1 MCFYM
6 QQKDS
11 ILKVQKRF
19 NATVHN
25 PEMFL
30 QSDFINGF
38 DHLPSP
44 IILKST
50 PQIISTHF
58 SWGLLPYW
66 SKDIDFRNNT
76 LNARLETISEKPSF
90 REIINNRCLVI
101 ATAFYE
107 WHWLDEK
114 GSKKQ
119 PYIIYAEEEIFAMAG
134 LYSDWIN
141 PQTGEIMFTFTIV
154 TTEANAIMQYIHNHK
169 KRMPIILKK
178 EDENAWLDSSNH
190 VKDFGY
196 PYSSNLV
203 AFPYVKT

>member
-1 MCFYM
+1 M

-19 NATVHN
+19 NAIVQN

-38 DHLPSP
+38 EHLPSP
-44 IILKST
+44 IILKNT
-50 PQIISTHF
+50 PQIITTHF

-119 PYIIYAEEEIFAMAG
+119 PYIIYAEEEVFAMAG

-154 TTEANAIMQYIHNHK
+154 TTEANATMQYIHNHK

-190 VKDFGY
+190 VIDFGY

-203 AFPYVKT
+203 AFPYVKP

>member
-19 NATVHN
+19 NAIVQN
-25 PEMFL
+25 SEMFL

-38 DHLPSP
+38 EHLPSP
-44 IILKST
+44 IILKNT
-50 PQIISTHF
+50 PQIITTHF

>member
-19 NATVHN
+19 NAIVHN

-90 REIINNRCLVI
+90 REIIHNRCLVI

-154 TTEANAIMQYIHNHK
+154 TTEANTTMQYIHNHK

-178 EDENAWLDSSNH
+178 EDESAWLDSSNH

-203 AFPYVKT
+203 AFPYVKP